1 MKTHS
6 TQLRVDAKVSKA
18 FVTGA
23 CGFIG
28 RHMIALLKEKKYQI
42 SATDICDKP
51 RDELFQD
58 VEFFKSNLTD
68 PSFSPALND
77 ALVEADVV
85 FHIAGLFDYGAEAFN
100 LFNVNVTGTRNLFF
114 RLNNLKAKPRVVVW
128 GAAGV
133 YGEFKHIKLPAEEHM
148 PAKTNN
154 PYLISKLKEE
164 EIALALSRT
173 MDIPVTIIR
182 PAGVYGPGAKY
193 GMGIPIIFIGKGKLP
208 PFILG
213 KGNNRAPLVH
223 VRDIVGAAEFLSQK
237 PKAVGEIYNITAD
250 CRYAS
255 GEITKHLAKLLNVPF
270 IKIKLPRF
278 IADTFVS
285 WVIKKSKKL
294 KIKPS
299 LDSEFVN
306 LTTLDA
312 WISNE
317 KLKKAGYKF
326 VYPDS
331 KEGLRETVAWYIR
344 EGWI

>member
-1 MKTHS
+1 MIK
-6 TQLRVDAKVSKA
+6 KA
-18 FVTGA
+18 VVTGA

-28 RHMIALLKEKKYQI
+28 QHMIALLKEKGYQI
-42 SATDICDKP
+42 TATDLCEKP
-51 RDELFQD
+51 KDDLFKD
-58 VEFFKSNLTD
+58 VNYFKANLTD
-68 PSFSPALND
+68 IFFSPALND
-77 ALVEADVV
+77 ALMDADVI
-85 FHIAGLFDYGAEAFN
+85 FHIAGLFDYGADAFN
-100 LFNVNVTGTRNLFF
+100 LFNVNVTGTKNLFF
-114 RLNNLKAKPRVVVW
+114 RLNNLKAKPRVVAW
-128 GAAGV
+128 GAAGI
-133 YGEFKHIKLPAEEHM
+133 YGNFEHIELPAKEHM

-164 EIALALSRT
+164 ELALA
-173 MDIPVTIIR
+173 MGKIMEIPVTVIR
-182 PAGVYGPGAKY
+182 PAAVYGPGAKY

-213 KGNNRAPLVH
+213 KGDNKAPLVH

-237 PKAVGEIYNITAD
+237 SEAIGEVYNISAD
-250 CRYAS
+250 CKYTS
-255 GEITKHLAKLLNVPF
+255 GEITKHFAKLLNVKF

-278 IADTFVS
+278 IADTFVK
-285 WVIKKSKKL
+285 WVVKKSNKMQV
-294 KIKPS
+294 KPS

-306 LTTLDA
+306 LTITNA

-344 EGWI
+344 EGWV